1 MPFERSCGVILF
13 NKEKNFLL
21 LKYGWGHW
29 GFIKGNIEKGEKEKE
44 TILREA
50 EEETGIS
57 KESIHFLSGF
67 REKINYFY
75 KKEGKTIYKEVI
87 YLLAETTA
95 EEIKLSYEHT
105 DYAWL
110 PYEEA
115 VKKITHEN
123 DRNVLKKA
131 KEFLEKSSLVG

>member
-1 MPFERSCGVILF
+1 MPFERSSGVILF
-13 NKEKNFLL
+13 NSRKGFLL
-21 LKYGWGHW
+21 LKYEWGHW
-29 GFIKGNIEKGEKEKE
+29 GFIKGNIEKGEDEKE

-50 EEETGIS
+50 KEEAGIN
-57 KESIHFLSGF
+57 EECIHFIPGF
-67 REKINYFY
+67 REKISYFY

-95 EEIKLSYEHT
+95 EKIELSYEHT

-115 VKKITHEN
+115 MKRITHEN
-123 DRNVLKKA
+123 DRNVLRKA
-131 KEFLEKSSLVG
+131 KEFLEKMG

>member
-50 EEETGIS
+50 EEEAGIN